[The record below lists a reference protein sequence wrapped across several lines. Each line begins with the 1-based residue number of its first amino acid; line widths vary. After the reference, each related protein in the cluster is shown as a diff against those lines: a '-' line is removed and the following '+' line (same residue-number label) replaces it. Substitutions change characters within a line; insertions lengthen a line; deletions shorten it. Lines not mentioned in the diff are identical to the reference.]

1 MSLEEL
7 EQLKIKI
14 IRVSGVINRLNN
26 KIKELEEEL
35 IWDIPHR
42 RVFEPSA
49 FLFYLKQI
57 RGDKPM
63 MPRQE
68 CPNEI

>member
-1 MSLEEL
+1 MNEL
-7 EQLKIKI
+7 E
-14 IRVSGVINRLNN
+14 NRLNK

-35 IWDIPHR
+35 TWDIPNR

-49 FLFYLKQI
+49 FLYYLKQI

-63 MPRQE
+63 MPKQE
-68 CPNEI
+68 CPFDV

>member
-1 MSLEEL
+1 MTIED
-7 EQLKIKI
+7 
-14 IRVSGVINRLNN
+14 RLNN

-35 IWDIPHR
+35 TWDIPHR

-63 MPRQE
+63 MPKQE
-68 CPNEI
+68 CPFDV